1 MKSPNPWQRLT
12 RLTNDSK
19 QKQSLIN
26 ISQKKGHDLLKDN
39 NNNKEKSIWKAIV
52 RDHIRV

>member
-39 NNNKEKSIWKAIV
+39 NNKEKSIWKAIV